1 MDRFDESKL
10 VSMLEK
16 ARYDIRVTSL
26 IAPLEEE
33 LHRLFHTDNIRLLF
47 YTKGDGDWYIPQLS
61 SVRNVG
67 CKKSSHWLKRQS
79 LEGKRYV
86 TKATAIEP
94 LLSGKQQN
102 EDFIVVPLYGEDSLT
117 GALIVFI
124 SDRVFTSNE
133 IDAFVSLVDSLR
145 PMLCKAIDNER
156 INEEQRRESLL
167 LHVTKK
173 FHSTMDVGSVLS
185 EIVNVIHEM
194 YPEFKVKL
202 ILSRDWEV
210 DTNIHVE
217 KLSYDVTAATGTAE
231 TAYLTGE
238 IQIEDS
244 VKDKISTLY
253 APLRGKQGI
262 YGVMS
267 IISPHS
273 VIFLTHE
280 REFIAM
286 LADIGGTAIENAELF
301 RQSRSLIHDLQ
312 LINETSHQL
321 NSNLRLVET
330 IKFMTNRMIQ
340 SFEAHE
346 VGFILFHKNGEMN
359 VLEGSTEYFFSSMA
373 KDSIQVLAEKIKK
386 EKEPLL
392 IGDLNK
398 SDVPIM
404 GSYLSMLVV
413 PMIQS
418 RELKGMALVLHKK
431 PYHFSFEDFNL
442 FKSLIHHS
450 TLAFTNAM
458 LHEELERLVIT
469 DHLTRL
475 YSRNYLDE
483 QVQKSMQHDALGCF
497 IFIDIDDFKKI
508 NDSYGHQVGDDILI
522 QVANIMKRNSRGED
536 VVARWGGEELAIYL
550 PRVEKDVGAKVAK
563 RIVDSVALETS
574 PRVTISCGVSAWTQE
589 DKEKSLNKLF
599 NQADEALYQAKETGK
614 NQVVVYPVFSEKH

>member
-1 MDRFDESKL
+1 MDRFDEYKMVGL
-10 VSMLEK
+10 LEK

-33 LHRLFHTDNIRLLF
+33 LYRLFNTDKIRLLF

-61 SVRNVG
+61 SLQHIG

-79 LEGKRYV
+79 LEGKKYV
-86 TKATAIEP
+86 TKATANDS
-94 LLSGKQQN
+94 LLIDEEQN
-102 EDFIVVPLYGEDSLT
+102 EDYIVVPLHEKGSLT

-124 SDRVFTSNE
+124 ADRSFEPKE
-133 IDAFVSLVDSLR
+133 IDVFVSFVNSLK
-145 PMLCKAIDNER
+145 PLLCKAIKNEQ
-156 INEEQRRESLL
+156 INEEQRRDSLL

-173 FHSTMDVGSVLS
+173 FHSTMDVGSVLA

-194 YPEFKVKL
+194 YPKFRVKL
-202 ILSRDWEV
+202 LLSSDWEV
-210 DTNIHVE
+210 DTNLPVE
-217 KLSYDVTAATGTAE
+217 KLSYEVTGASGTAE

-244 VKDKISTLY
+244 VKDQFSTLY

-267 IISPHS
+267 IKSPHS
-273 VIFLTHE
+273 VIFLRHE

-330 IKFMTNRMIQ
+330 IKFMTNRMVQ
-340 SFEAHE
+340 SFGAQE

-359 VLEGSTEYFFSSMA
+359 VLEGSTEHFFLESA
-373 KDSIQVLAEKIKK
+373 KDSLHLLAEKIKR
-386 EKEPLL
+386 EKEALL

-398 SDVPIM
+398 SEMPIM

-418 RELKGMALVLHKK
+418 RELKGMAVVLHKQ

-483 QVQKSMQHDALGCF
+483 QVQKSMQNDALGCF

-508 NDSYGHQVGDDILI
+508 NDTYGHQVGDDILI
-522 QVANIMKRNSRGED
+522 QVANIMKRNSRTED
-536 VVARWGGEELAIYL
+536 IVARWGGEELAIYL
-550 PRVEKDVGAKVAK
+550 PRVEKEIGAKVAK
-563 RIVDSVALETS
+563 RIVDSVGLETS
-574 PRVTISCGVSAWTQE
+574 PHVTISCGVSAWTHE
-589 DKEKSLNKLF
+589 DYEKSLNKLF
-599 NQADEALYQAKETGK
+599 NEADEALYKAKETGK
-614 NQVVVYPVFSEKH
+614 NQVVVYPISQEEH